1 MASSKWPQRR
11 IIVLLTFV
19 CTAVCY
25 VERTGFSIAYT
36 AAANSAGITQKSK
49 GNLLSAFFYGY
60 SISQVPGGWVAQRI
74 GGRRVLLWS
83 FFAWTLA
90 CIATPIDPR
99 HNSAVII
106 LIRVL
111 VGVAQGFII
120 PSVHTVL
127 AQWVPPHER
136 SRSVSL
142 TTSGMYLGAAFGMLF
157 LPELVHW
164 SGPRAVYVME
174 ALMGLTWAIFWHFY
188 STDPPLSEHPKA
200 SAAGF
205 GAPADIELKS
215 IHSVKAGEE
224 NGLLAA
230 ATKEN
235 WKKVGG
241 LEISAAAAATAARS
255 RTHIPWKKILQSLPV
270 WAIVVN
276 NYTFHYVL
284 YVLMSWLPTYFD
296 QGLHVG
302 LQHMGASK
310 TMPYVVM
317 FVMSNVGGLVADYF
331 VTRKIMNVAHTR
343 KWING
348 VGFVVAAAG
357 LGIMPKISSVQSAIV
372 CSSVILGSLALGRAG
387 FAVNH
392 MDIAPRYAG
401 IVMGISNTAGTFAGI
416 VGVNLTGWILQSSSQ
431 GPADLGSWRLVFGL
445 PAVLCVFSAAV
456 FCKYASGDRVFE

>member
-200 SAAGF
+200 SAAG
-205 GAPADIELKS
+205 
-215 IHSVKAGEE
+215 
-224 NGLLAA
+224 
-230 ATKEN
+230 
-235 WKKVGG
+235 
-241 LEISAAAAATAARS
+241 
-255 RTHIPWKKILQSLPV
+255 THIPWKKILQSLPV